1 MAMVQETILDRLL
14 LQKQAL
20 ITCTIIQQMIKIAMR
35 ICAEA
40 IKVGWMSASVRAT
53 TLVII
58 TCETRQQ
65 VLAYKYANRM

>member
-1 MAMVQETILDRLL
+1 
-14 LQKQAL
+14 
-20 ITCTIIQQMIKIAMR
+20 MIRIAMR